1 MKKQKLMLGIFGAV
15 FAGMLLINPRL
26 TNPPVQPG
34 KDLLASNTPP
44 ADLVTILRNSCYD
57 CHSDETKWPWYSH
70 VAPMSWWLVDHVE
83 SGRKHL
89 NFSQWPHGDPRKSAR
104 RWRNM
109 GEAVAD
115 GEMPMPS
122 YLKGHP
128 EARLTA
134 EQRDEFV
141 KWCDEQADRIRNST
155 TNETPQ

>member
-1 MKKQKLMLGIFGAV
+1 MKKQTLILGTVGTIV
-15 FAGMLLINPRL
+15 AGMLLINPRL

-34 KDLLASNTPP
+34 QDLLASNAPP
-44 ADLVTILRNSCYD
+44 AELVTVLRNSCYD

-89 NFSQWPHGDPRKSAR
+89 NFSKWPHDDPKKVAR

-109 GEAVAD
+109 GEEVAD
-115 GEMPMPS
+115 GEMPIPS

-134 EQRDEFV
+134 EQREEFA
-141 KWCDEQADRIRNST
+141 KWCDEQAARIRSSI
-155 TNETPQ
+155 TNEESE